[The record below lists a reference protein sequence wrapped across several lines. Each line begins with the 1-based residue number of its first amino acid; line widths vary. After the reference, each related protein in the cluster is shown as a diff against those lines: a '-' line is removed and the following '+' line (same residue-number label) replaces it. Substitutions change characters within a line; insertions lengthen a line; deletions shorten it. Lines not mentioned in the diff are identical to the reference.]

1 MLFFVDKP
9 GGGPTKKRRLD
20 NILPSI
26 TTSTSRASKQ
36 LDYIT
41 LEQLSTPEEL
51 ANALLS
57 TLKKHNNSSIQLAL
71 PDQLISSLRDR
82 VLQHLLVLEPA
93 PDQLSRLRHVLP
105 HLLEV
110 YNLQWYI

>member
-1 MLFFVDKP
+1 MLLDKHK
-9 GGGPTKKRRLD
+9 GSNKKRRLE

-26 TTSTSRASKQ
+26 TTSTSGSSASNQ

-57 TLKKHNNSSIQLAL
+57 TLKKHNNSSVRLAL
-71 PDQLISSLRDR
+71 PDQLLSSLRDR

-93 PDQLSRLRHVLP
+93 PNQLSRLRHVLP

-110 YNLQWYI
+110 SFS